1 MNRLQKSL
9 RKKEE
14 KEVSN
19 NKVSISIFILICSV
33 LLLYIGYSCTKEVV
47 NIPLEEG
54 NIYHTY
60 ATGTMYHKGNKYELT
75 DDAEIY
81 LIRRLVAARPNGN
94 RLLFGNWQFST
105 MKKKESNIHI
115 TCYDE
120 EKKEKLEVI
129 SDGRHIYMHPYE
141 KGYYMVYIG
150 SEANMFHCLAKAIEE
165 ETIHEYV
172 EKNFSQTP

>member
-1 MNRLQKSL
+1 MKWLQKSL
-9 RKKEE
+9 RRKKE

-19 NKVSISIFILICSV
+19 NKVSTCISILICST
-33 LLLYIGYSCTKEVV
+33 LIICIGYSYTKEVV

-54 NIYHTY
+54 NIYHVY
-60 ATGTMYHKGNKYELT
+60 AAGTMYHEGNEYELT
-75 DDAEIY
+75 DDTEIY
-81 LIRRLVAARPNGN
+81 LIRRLIAAKPNGK
-94 RLLFGNWQFST
+94 RLPFGSWQFNK
-105 MKKKESNIHI
+105 MKRKESNIHI

-129 SDGRHIYMHPYE
+129 SDGRHIYMHPHE
-141 KGYYMVYIG
+141 EGYYTAYIG
-150 SEANMFHCLAKAIEE
+150 SEVNLFHCLAKAIEE